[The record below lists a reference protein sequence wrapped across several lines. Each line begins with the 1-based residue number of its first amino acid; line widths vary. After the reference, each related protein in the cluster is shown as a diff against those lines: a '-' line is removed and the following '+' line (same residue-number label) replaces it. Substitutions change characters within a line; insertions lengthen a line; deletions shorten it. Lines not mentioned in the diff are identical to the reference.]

1 MGMLALTGCYENSS
15 SEVATNEVT
24 EEIQEP
30 DALPENQEEIVKT
43 IAPSPTEAIQ
53 TETED
58 IKFQI
63 QGDINLSDIPMSS
76 SMDIEIMSIDIS
88 EWYIPN
94 EDIMNVK
101 FYQNSSKMIVV
112 YGHYGRYGGI
122 ALFERDV
129 SGHWSLAFSEEFSDL
144 ENIEVSPSGKM
155 LALVYRDEQRIALF
169 DMDQKTII
177 AETEVFYPKAFVSW
191 SEDERKLIS
200 FVKYGYFHSSAEV
213 AEVFSV
219 PSLERIKMIVRSN
232 SENEIW
238 SAWFFWWSPDNEN
251 DKFIIKSDGDLLYWE
266 GENYEVLD
274 PIDVVGPNTQIRVSW
289 INENEYLVLQPLSYF
304 YLFNGSNL
312 VDEFNINQYEDP
324 YQRVVEVKVNP
335 ETLRIGAL
343 LTDCR
348 LVLLEIRDNEIE
360 SLCQININS
369 IPAIGAVK
377 LIGLFSDNSLYYLS
391 TDNIIHIVS
400 NISCE

>member
-1 MGMLALTGCYENSS
+1 
-15 SEVATNEVT
+15 
-24 EEIQEP
+24 
-30 DALPENQEEIVKT
+30 
-43 IAPSPTEAIQ
+43 
-53 TETED
+53 
-58 IKFQI
+58 
-63 QGDINLSDIPMSS
+63 
-76 SMDIEIMSIDIS
+76 MDIEIMSIDIS
-88 EWYIPN
+88 ELYIPN